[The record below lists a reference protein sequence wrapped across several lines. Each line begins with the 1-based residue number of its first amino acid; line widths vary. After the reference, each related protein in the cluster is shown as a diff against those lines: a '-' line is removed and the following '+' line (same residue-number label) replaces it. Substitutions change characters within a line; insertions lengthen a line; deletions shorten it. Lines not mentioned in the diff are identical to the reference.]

1 MGIFLDGKHLLF
13 NLHLAQDGFGF
24 LRKSKPFIGIHGI
37 SFVWLRP
44 LILSVSVIVWGD
56 IASVYYPCC
65 SLVSFL
71 GFSDPLL
78 PLSVKCVCL
87 IFTLHSTVKSQN
99 VHLWILNMHL
109 LKCDVSLIS
118 EWNLFIHVLESRTGS
133 CHLSMHHDMTGWWRN
148 LWCAEWETNN
158 KQIDFRDFANSDMGL
173 NSCLTSKI
181 IDKVATKN
189 QRQQIC
195 LRRSFYYV
203 LSYILNNHCT

>member
-118 EWNLFIHVLESRTGS
+118 GMKFIHPCVR
-133 CHLSMHHDMTGWWRN
+133 
-148 LWCAEWETNN
+148 
-158 KQIDFRDFANSDMGL
+158 KQNG
-173 NSCLTSKI
+173 
-181 IDKVATKN
+181 
-189 QRQQIC
+189 
-195 LRRSFYYV
+195 V
-203 LSYILNNHCT
+203 LSPQHAPWHDGMMEKPLMCWMRDEQQTDRL